1 MSNAFEGEREYEAE
15 SVRDLGPL
23 GGGVRKITIA
33 IWIVIA
39 AIGGGAAL
47 LWHEYGEAF
56 LALPI
61 LKPETP
67 PQVVSLRAFGE
78 YQQAVAGDL
87 RRNSEMLQAQDAELK
102 RLSDQVLQ
110 LVMKMDLLE
119 SKARDAQAAIVNAP
133 KPAAKK
139 SAAKPA
145 ARISV
150 GGAPLPPEQGR
161 GEAPAPTTS
170 SR

>member
-1 MSNAFEGEREYEAE
+1 MSNEFEGEREYEAE

-23 GGGVRKITIA
+23 SGNYRKSVA
-33 IWIVIA
+33 IWIVVA
-39 AIGGGAAL
+39 AIGGGGAL
-47 LWHEYGEAF
+47 LWHEYGATF

-61 LKPETP
+61 LKTETP
-67 PQVVSLRAFGE
+67 PQVVSLLAFGE
-78 YQQAVAGDL
+78 YQQSIAGDL

-119 SKARDAQAAIVNAP
+119 SKARDAQAAILNAP
-133 KPAAKK
+133 KAAPKKPAAK
-139 SAAKPA
+139 SAS
-145 ARISV
+145 RISV

-161 GEAPAPTTS
+161 GDAPSPTTP